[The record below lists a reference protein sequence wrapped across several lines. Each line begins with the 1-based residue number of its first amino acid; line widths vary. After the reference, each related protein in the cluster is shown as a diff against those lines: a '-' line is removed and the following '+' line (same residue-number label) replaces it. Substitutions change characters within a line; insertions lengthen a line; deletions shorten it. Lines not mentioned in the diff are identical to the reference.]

1 MRQLRNLVC
10 SMQDGSHGFQ
20 GVYCLAHSPQPSLL
34 LLCVIIQFPPQ
45 TISNTPLFPSIP
57 NNPTSLQAPLL
68 APFIPNEPVN
78 CPRNMLKMGV
88 CANLLGMPIVIGT
101 PPKGPCC
108 AFLGGLANFEVAMC
122 LCTALKAN
130 ILGINLNIPQAL
142 SLIVNACGKK
152 VPDGFQ
158 CA

>member
-1 MRQLRNLVC
+1 MALMASKVSTALLILLNLLFFSCVSSFSFLLR
-10 SMQDGSHGFQ
+10 
-20 GVYCLAHSPQPSLL
+20 PSLIL
-34 LLCVIIQFPPQ
+34 L
-45 TISNTPLFPSIP
+45 S
-57 NNPTSLQAPLL
+57 PLL